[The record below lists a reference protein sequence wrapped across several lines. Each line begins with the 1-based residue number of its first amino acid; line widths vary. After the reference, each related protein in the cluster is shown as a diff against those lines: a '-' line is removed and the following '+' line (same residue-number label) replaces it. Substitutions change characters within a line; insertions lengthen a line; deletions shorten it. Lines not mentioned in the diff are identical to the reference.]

1 MKNFSMATVIAFLK
15 KYGRYF
21 GAGALFALLAVL
33 VIKFTKPADATAGTP
48 ANGNAPAVHELS
60 DQSAEGYQVD
70 ADEAINELIRNY
82 YTYYANGDIAN
93 LETVATPI
101 SDGEKSFIQM
111 YSNYVENYDN
121 LACYTKSGLT
131 EDSYLV
137 SVYLEIKFNGVET
150 PAPGLD
156 FFYVE
161 KNPDGNYYINNLY
174 SQYNSLTKE
183 QPTDPAIDALI
194 QSFETQED
202 VLALQGDVQTQYE
215 TAISSDPNLDTLIN
229 TTIADAY
236 ATWAKSLNPTETAEA
251 EETTETEAV
260 QEEPTEE
267 EQPAEET
274 PTTAAPVILVT
285 TSRVNLR
292 ADSSQDGEVLSTL
305 DEGTE
310 VAMVS
315 DVGNGWY
322 SVAYNGTNGYIIGDY
337 LKRKDGQDAA
347 QTETPTAEET
357 PAAEETQETGED
369 NAQTTGGPTG
379 TVTLSQHDVVTIRSS
394 ASSDSEKIGT
404 AYTGDKIKVLSNESS
419 GWSKVEFN
427 GQTGY
432 IRTDLLS

>member
-1 MKNFSMATVIAFLK
+1 MEKLKKILAVIAVFFQ
-15 KYGRYF
+15 KYGRYV
-21 GAGALFALLAVL
+21 GAGALFVLLAVL
-33 VIKFTKPADATAGTP
+33 VVKFTKPSDAAAGN
-48 ANGNAPAVHELS
+48 AGNGNAPAVHELS
-60 DQSAEGYQVD
+60 DETAEAYQVD
-70 ADEAINELIRNY
+70 VDEQINELIRNY
-82 YTYYANGDIAN
+82 YTYYANGDITN

-111 YSNYVENYDN
+111 YSNYVDSYDN
-121 LACYTKSGLT
+121 LACYTKSGLS
-131 EDSYLV
+131 EDAYLV

-161 KNPDGNYYINNLY
+161 KNADGNYCINNLY

-202 VLALQGDVQTQYE
+202 VLALQSDVQMQYE

-236 ATWAKSLNPTETAEA
+236 ATWAKSLNPTETAAA
-251 EETTETEAV
+251 EETTETE
-260 QEEPTEE
+260 
-267 EQPAEET
+267 QPAEET
-274 PTTAAPVILVT
+274 PEEEQPAAETPTADAPVILVT
-285 TSRVNLR
+285 TNRVNLR
-292 ADSSQDGEVLSTL
+292 DDSSQDGQVLSTL

-322 SVAYNGTNGYIIGDY
+322 AVAYNGTNGYIIGDY
-337 LKRKDGQDAA
+337 LKKKDGQDTAGETQAA
-347 QTETPTAEET
+347 
-357 PAAEETQETGED
+357 AAEETQEQTD
-369 NAQTTGGPTG
+369 TNDTQTTTDGPSG

-427 GQTGY
+427 GKTGY

>member
-1 MKNFSMATVIAFLK
+1 MKNFSMATVIAFFK

-21 GAGALFALLAVL
+21 GAGALFAFLAVL
-33 VIKFTKPADATAGTP
+33 VIKFTNPADTAKGTP
-48 ANGNAPAVHELS
+48 ANGNAPAVHTLS
-60 DQSAEGYQVD
+60 DQNAEGYQVD

-131 EDSYLV
+131 DDSYLV

-194 QSFETQED
+194 QAFETQED
-202 VLALQGDVQTQYE
+202 VLALQSDVQTQYE

-236 ATWAKSLNPTETAEA
+236 ATWAKSLNQTETAAA
-251 EETTETEAV
+251 EETTETPETEAA
-260 QEEPTEE
+260 EETPEE

-274 PTTAAPVILVT
+274 PTTEAPVILVT
-285 TSRVNLR
+285 TNRVNMR
-292 ADSSQDGEVLSTL
+292 DDSSQDGEVLVTL

-337 LKRKDGQDAA
+337 LKRKDGQDNA
-347 QTETPTAEET
+347 QGAEA
-357 PAAEETQETGED
+357 PAAEETQAETGGD
-369 NAQTTGGPTG
+369 TTQTTDGPSG
-379 TVTLSQHDVVTIRSS
+379 TVTLSEHNVVTIRSS
-394 ASSDSEKIGT
+394 ASSDSEKVGT
-404 AYTGDKIKVLSNESS
+404 AYTGDKIKVLSNESN

-427 GQTGY
+427 GTTGY

>member
-1 MKNFSMATVIAFLK
+1 MKNFSKAKLIAFFK

-21 GAGALFALLAVL
+21 GAGALFAVL
-33 VIKFTKPADATAGTP
+33 VVLVVKFTNPADPNAAGTT
-48 ANGNAPAVHELS
+48 NGNAPAVHELS
-60 DQSAEGYQVD
+60 DQTAEAYQVD
-70 ADEAINELIRNY
+70 VDEAINELIRNY

-101 SDGEKSFIQM
+101 TDGEKSFIQM
-111 YSNYVENYDN
+111 YSNYVDSYDN
-121 LACYTKSGLT
+121 LTCYTKGGLS
-131 EDSYLV
+131 EDAYLV
-137 SVYLEIKFNGVET
+137 SVYLEIKFDGVET

-161 KNPDGNYYINNLY
+161 KNDAGNYQINNLY

-183 QPTDPAIDALI
+183 LPTDPAIDALI

-202 VLALQGDVQTQYE
+202 VLALQSDVQTQYE

-236 ATWAKSLNPTETAEA
+236 ATWAKSLNATQTAEA
-251 EETTETEAV
+251 VEETETETETETEETTEDTE
-260 QEEPTEE
+260 
-267 EQPAEET
+267 EET
-274 PTTAAPVILVT
+274 PTAEQPVILVT

-292 ADSSQDGEVLSTL
+292 SDSSQDAEVLSTL

-322 SVAYNGTNGYIIGDY
+322 SVAYNGTNGYIIGEY
-337 LKRKDGQDAA
+337 LQRKDAQGAETQTEPTDANA
-347 QTETPTAEET
+347 QTEEET
-357 PAAEETQETGED
+357 T
-369 NAQTTGGPTG
+369 QTTDGPSG
-379 TVTLSQHDVVTIRSS
+379 TVTLRDHDVVTIRAS

-404 AYTGDKIKVLSNESS
+404 AYTGDHIKVLSNESS

>member
-1 MKNFSMATVIAFLK
+1 MKKFNMAIVIAFLK
-15 KYGRYF
+15 KYGRYI
-21 GAGALFALLAVL
+21 GAGALFALLVVL
-33 VIKFTKPADATAGTP
+33 VIKCTKPADAAATNT

-60 DQSAEGYQVD
+60 DQTAESYQVD
-70 ADEAINELIRNY
+70 VDEAINELIKNY

-93 LETVATPI
+93 LETVASPI
-101 SDGEKSFIQM
+101 TDGEKSFIQM
-111 YSNYVENYDN
+111 YSNYVDSYDN
-121 LACYTKSGLT
+121 LTCYTKGGLS
-131 EDSYLV
+131 DDAYLV

-161 KNPDGNYYINNLY
+161 KDADGNYKINNLY

-183 QPTDPAIDALI
+183 LPTDPAIDALI

-202 VLALQGDVQTQYE
+202 VLALQSDVQTQYE

-236 ATWAKSLNPTETAEA
+236 ATWAKSLHQTETAAA
-251 EETTETEAV
+251 EETTETEV
-260 QEEPTEE
+260 TEE
-267 EQPAEET
+267 TTEAETPEEET
-274 PTTAAPVILVT
+274 PATEQPVILVT
-285 TSRVNLR
+285 TDRVNLR
-292 ADSSQDGEVLSTL
+292 SDSSQNGEVLATL
-305 DEGTE
+305 DPGTE

-322 SVAYNGTNGYIIGDY
+322 SVAYNGKNGYIIGEY
-337 LKRKDGQDAA
+337 LKRKDDQGTDT
-347 QTETPTAEET
+347 QTATQT
-357 PAAEETQETGED
+357 EETQAEEETT
-369 NAQTTGGPTG
+369 QTTTNGPSG
-379 TVTLSQHDVVTIRSS
+379 TVTLREHNVVTIRAS

-404 AYTGDKIKVLSNESS
+404 AYTGDNIKVLSNESS

>member
-1 MKNFSMATVIAFLK
+1 MEKFKKILAVIAVFFQ
-15 KYGRYF
+15 KYGRYV
-21 GAGALFALLAVL
+21 GAGALFVLLAVL
-33 VIKFTKPADATAGTP
+33 VVKFTKPSDAAAGN
-48 ANGNAPAVHELS
+48 AGNGNAPTVHELS
-60 DQSAEGYQVD
+60 DETAEAYQVD
-70 ADEAINELIRNY
+70 VDEQINELIRNY
-82 YTYYANGDIAN
+82 YTYYANGDITN

-111 YSNYVENYDN
+111 YSNYVDSYDN
-121 LACYTKSGLT
+121 LACYTKSGLS
-131 EDSYLV
+131 EDAYLV

-161 KNPDGNYYINNLY
+161 KNTDGNYYINNLY

-202 VLALQGDVQTQYE
+202 VLALQSDVQMQYE

-236 ATWAKSLNPTETAEA
+236 ATWAKSLNPTETAAA
-251 EETTETEAV
+251 EETTETE
-260 QEEPTEE
+260 
-267 EQPAEET
+267 QPAEET
-274 PTTAAPVILVT
+274 PEEEQSAAETPTTDAPVILVT
-285 TSRVNLR
+285 TNRVNLR
-292 ADSSQDGEVLSTL
+292 DDSSQDGEVLSTL

-322 SVAYNGTNGYIIGDY
+322 AVAYNGTNGYIIGDY
-337 LKRKDGQDAA
+337 LKKKDGQDAA
-347 QTETPTAEET
+347 GETQAA
-357 PAAEETQETGED
+357 AAEETQEQTD
-369 NAQTTGGPTG
+369 TNDTQTTTDGPSG

-427 GQTGY
+427 GKTGY

>member
-1 MKNFSMATVIAFLK
+1 MKNFSMATVIAFFK

-21 GAGALFALLAVL
+21 GAGALFAFLAVL
-33 VIKFTKPADATAGTP
+33 VIKFTNPADTTKGTP
-48 ANGNAPAVHELS
+48 ANGNAPAVHALS
-60 DQSAEGYQVD
+60 DQNAEGYQVD

-131 EDSYLV
+131 DDSYLV

-194 QSFETQED
+194 QAFETQED
-202 VLALQGDVQTQYE
+202 VLALQSDVQTQYE
-215 TAISSDPNLDTLIN
+215 TAINSDPNLDTLIN

-236 ATWAKSLNPTETAEA
+236 ATWAKSLNQTETAAA
-251 EETTETEAV
+251 EETTETPEPEAA
-260 QEEPTEE
+260 EETPEE

-274 PTTAAPVILVT
+274 SATEAPVILVT
-285 TSRVNLR
+285 TNRVNMR
-292 ADSSQDGEVLSTL
+292 DDSSQDGEVLVTL

-337 LKRKDGQDAA
+337 LKRKDGQDNA
-347 QTETPTAEET
+347 QGAEA
-357 PAAEETQETGED
+357 PAAEETQAETGGD
-369 NAQTTGGPTG
+369 TTQTTGGPSG
-379 TVTLSQHDVVTIRSS
+379 TVTLSEHNVVTIRSS
-394 ASSDSEKIGT
+394 ASSDSEKVGT
-404 AYTGDKIKVLSNESS
+404 AYTGDKIKVLSNESN

-427 GQTGY
+427 GTTGY

>member
-1 MKNFSMATVIAFLK
+1 MKNVSKAAILAFFK

-21 GAGALFALLAVL
+21 GAGALFAFLVVL
-33 VIKFTKPADATAGTP
+33 VVKFTNPADKTAANGT
-48 ANGNAPAVHELS
+48 NGNAPAVHAMS
-60 DQSAEGYQVD
+60 DQTAEAYQVD
-70 ADEAINELIRNY
+70 VDEAINELISNY

-93 LETVATPI
+93 LETIASPI
-101 SDGEKSFIQM
+101 TDGEKSFIQM
-111 YSNYVENYDN
+111 YSNYVDSYDN
-121 LACYTKSGLT
+121 LTCYTKGGLS
-131 EDSYLV
+131 EDAYLV

-161 KNPDGNYYINNLY
+161 KDDAGNYKINNLY

-183 QPTDPAIDALI
+183 LPTDPAIDALI

-202 VLALQGDVQTQYE
+202 VLALQSDVQTQYE
-215 TAISSDPNLDTLIN
+215 TAISSDPNLDALIN

-236 ATWAKSLNPTETAEA
+236 ATWAKSLNQAETAETAEA
-251 EETTETEAV
+251 TETETETETEKTTEAV
-260 QEEPTEE
+260 EE
-267 EQPAEET
+267 EAPAVEQ
-274 PTTAAPVILVT
+274 PVILVT

-292 ADSSQDGEVLSTL
+292 SDSSQDAEVLSTL

-322 SVAYNGTNGYIIGDY
+322 SVAYNGTNGYIIGEY
-337 LKRKDGQDAA
+337 LKRKDAQGTDA
-347 QTETPTAEET
+347 QTDTAAADNQTEEEPAET
-357 PAAEETQETGED
+357 
-369 NAQTTGGPTG
+369 TTNGPSG
-379 TVTLSQHDVVTIRSS
+379 TVTLQEHNVVTIRSS
-394 ASSDSEKIGT
+394 ASSDSEKVGT
-404 AYTGDKIKVLSNESS
+404 AYTGDRIKVLSNESS